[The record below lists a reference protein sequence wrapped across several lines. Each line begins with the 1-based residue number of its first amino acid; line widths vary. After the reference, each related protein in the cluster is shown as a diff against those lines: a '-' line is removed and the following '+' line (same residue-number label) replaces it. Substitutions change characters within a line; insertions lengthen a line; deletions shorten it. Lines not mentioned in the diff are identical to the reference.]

1 MTYYGGKDLANAFR
15 TVRGN
20 TLKMAEEIPESQ
32 YEFKPAAECRSI
44 GKLLTHIAISS
55 GIQHQLQSSKIN
67 DLANANFPAMF
78 QEIVANEAKPRT
90 KAEIIDLLKTEGDKF
105 AAFLESLPESFL
117 AETVKMPA
125 GAPGP
130 ATKTR
135 FEMLLG
141 PKEHEMHH
149 RGQLMTLQRMIGQVP
164 HLTRQMQE
172 RMAQAAAAAAAA
184 AQPAAS

>member
-20 TLKMAEEIPESQ
+20 TLKIAEEVPESQ
-32 YEFKPAAECRSI
+32 YDFQPAAECRSI
-44 GKLLTHIAISS
+44 GKLLTHIAIST
-55 GIQHQLQSSKIN
+55 GFQHHIQSNKID
-67 DLANANFPAMF
+67 DLAKVNFPELF
-78 QEIVANEAKPRT
+78 QNIVADEAKPRT
-90 KAEIIDLLKTEGDKF
+90 KAEIIDLLKTSGDQF

-117 AETVKMPA
+117 AETVKMPP

-149 RGQLMTLQRMIGQVP
+149 RGQLMTIQRMIGQVP
-164 HLTRQMQE
+164 HLTRQFQE
-172 RMAQAAAAAAAA
+172 RMAQAAAAAA
-184 AQPAAS
+184 QPAAS